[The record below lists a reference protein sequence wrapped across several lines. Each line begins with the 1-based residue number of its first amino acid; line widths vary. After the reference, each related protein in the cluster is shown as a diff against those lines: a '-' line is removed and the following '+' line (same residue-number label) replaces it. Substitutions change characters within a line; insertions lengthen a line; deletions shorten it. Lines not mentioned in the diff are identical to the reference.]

1 MPLMPDTRLGHY
13 VILSL
18 IGAGGMGEVY
28 RARDTQLG
36 RDVAIKVLPAFLSND
51 PNRLRRF
58 EQEARA
64 AAALNHP
71 NILAVYQMG
80 AYEGSP
86 YLVSELLEGA
96 TLRDLMK
103 GGPLSSRKAIDY
115 GTQIAHGLAAAHDK
129 GIVHRD
135 LKPEN
140 LFVTKGGRAK
150 ILDFGL
156 AKLMQPHP
164 QFDETLPTM
173 GVGTETGTGTDPG
186 MVMGTVGYMSPEQV
200 RGLPADHRADIFAF
214 GAVLYEMLSGQ
225 RAFKKPTVPESM
237 TAILNEEPSGMAK
250 SMNGL
255 SPGLLRL
262 VHRCLEKV
270 PEQRFQSASD
280 MAFALEAL
288 SDSGSSSIT
297 KPAEPAAS
305 RKIWTWIGAAAA
317 ATVIAAG
324 LLAWWMSAP
333 AVPVV
338 DTITQLTDDGQPKS
352 GTLVTDGSRIYFNE
366 GLDGSEKIMQVAVT
380 GGEAAAMPTRL
391 ANPLIEALSPDNS
404 QLLLGVGIFPQQVV
418 PLWTMPLPAGEPR
431 RLGKLYALTFRRYDV
446 GRIRLGSEASYKP
459 DGRIVA
465 ALGDG
470 MYLADADGSNSHRLF
485 PYSSLMAGPSF
496 SPDGRHIVFYIR
508 PPGDSAPTIIE
519 TDPTGSAFHSITKP
533 SGDGPSCCAQW
544 TPDGRYLVAQGGS
557 AGRSDLWAIPMER
570 GWLRHAQPPSRLTNG
585 PLSFEGP
592 VPGRDGRHIFAI
604 GKKERGEL
612 VRYDVKSKQYV
623 QLLSGVSGLDPTYS
637 RDGQWVAYL
646 SYPDGML
653 WRSRSDG
660 TDRLQL
666 TYPPMT
672 ARTPRISPDGKRV
685 SFDYQGEIYVASM
698 EGGTP
703 EKVVAG
709 TQDSRAVLANWSPDG
724 NLLQFIVVIQTR
736 HEWRTQHE
744 WRILDLNSGKI
755 AVVPSSRDLV
765 SGVFVAQ
772 DKLATVS
779 AWLQELLVLDL
790 KTGKRTD
797 LLSANLVNWT
807 PSRDLKSM
815 YVTTGGSNP
824 MAMRVR
830 IADGKVDKIV
840 DLTDLRRVTTPSMG
854 VGPDDSLIFTRD
866 IGTQEIYSIS
876 VKWP

>member
-352 GTLVTDGSRIYFNE
+352 GTLVTDGSRIYFN
-366 GLDGSEKIMQVAVT
+366 K
-380 GGEAAAMPTRL
+380 
-391 ANPLIEALSPDNS
+391 
-404 QLLLGVGIFPQQVV
+404 
-418 PLWTMPLPAGEPR
+418 
-431 RLGKLYALTFRRYDV
+431 
-446 GRIRLGSEASYKP
+446 
-459 DGRIVA
+459 
-465 ALGDG
+465 
-470 MYLADADGSNSHRLF
+470 
-485 PYSSLMAGPSF
+485 
-496 SPDGRHIVFYIR
+496 
-508 PPGDSAPTIIE
+508 
-519 TDPTGSAFHSITKP
+519 
-533 SGDGPSCCAQW
+533 
-544 TPDGRYLVAQGGS
+544 
-557 AGRSDLWAIPMER
+557 
-570 GWLRHAQPPSRLTNG
+570 
-585 PLSFEGP
+585 
-592 VPGRDGRHIFAI
+592 
-604 GKKERGEL
+604 
-612 VRYDVKSKQYV
+612 
-623 QLLSGVSGLDPTYS
+623 GVSGS
-637 RDGQWVAYL
+637 
-646 SYPDGML
+646 
-653 WRSRSDG
+653 
-660 TDRLQL
+660 
-666 TYPPMT
+666 
-672 ARTPRISPDGKRV
+672 
-685 SFDYQGEIYVASM
+685 E
-698 EGGTP
+698 
-703 EKVVAG
+703 
-709 TQDSRAVLANWSPDG
+709 
-724 NLLQFIVVIQTR
+724 
-736 HEWRTQHE
+736 
-744 WRILDLNSGKI
+744 
-755 AVVPSSRDLV
+755 
-765 SGVFVAQ
+765 
-772 DKLATVS
+772 
-779 AWLQELLVLDL
+779 
-790 KTGKRTD
+790 
-797 LLSANLVNWT
+797 
-807 PSRDLKSM
+807 
-815 YVTTGGSNP
+815 
-824 MAMRVR
+824 
-830 IADGKVDKIV
+830 
-840 DLTDLRRVTTPSMG
+840 
-854 VGPDDSLIFTRD
+854 
-866 IGTQEIYSIS
+866 
-876 VKWP
+876 